1 MKRTLII
8 PEALEAIASVDGPAA
23 PGSGPER
30 YPDGNPDLVAGP
42 RLGASR
48 ADEFLEGAKW
58 VLERDAEAGR
68 QVWQDPPIYLLSMD
82 GGSRHPS
89 LSLFYTIAY
98 DKVVLLS
105 LSQGNGGNEGNR
117 KAGVL
122 GIGPGPAGY

>member
-8 PEALEAIASVDGPAA
+8 PEALEAIALADGTPNWAGAPA
-23 PGSGPER
+23 G
-30 YPDGNPDLVAGP
+30 YPDLDAGS
-42 RLGASR
+42 RLGAPR

-68 QVWQDPPIYLLSMD
+68 QVWQDPPIYFLAMQ
-82 GGSRHPS
+82 GGSKQPS

-105 LSQGNGGNEGNR
+105 LSEGN
-117 KAGVL
+117 AGNRLAGAL
-122 GIGPGPAGY
+122 GIGPGAAGY

>member
-8 PEALEAIASVDGPAA
+8 SEALEAIASADGQSPHWAGPA
-23 PGSGPER
+23 G
-30 YPDGNPDLVAGP
+30 YPDLETGT

-48 ADEFLEGAKW
+48 TDEFLEGAKW

-68 QVWQDPPIYLLSMD
+68 QVWQDPPIYFLAMD
-82 GGSRHPS
+82 GGSKQPS

-105 LSQGNGGNEGNR
+105 LLKGNEGN
-117 KAGVL
+117 AGNRLAEVL
-122 GIGPGPAGY
+122 GIGPGAAGY

>member
-1 MKRTLII
+1 MKRTLIV
-8 PEALEAIASVDGPAA
+8 PEALEAISSSDGSPNRDGPA
-23 PGSGPER
+23 G
-30 YPDGNPDLVAGP
+30 YPDLEAGS

-68 QVWQDPPIYLLSMD
+68 QVWQDPPIYFLAMD
-82 GGSRHPS
+82 GGSKHPS

-105 LSQGNGGNEGNR
+105 LSQGNAGNR
-117 KAGVL
+117 LAKVS

>member
-8 PEALEAIASVDGPAA
+8 PDALEAIVSADGTPNWADTD
-23 PGSGPER
+23 G
-30 YPDGNPDLVAGP
+30 YPDPEAGS

-48 ADEFLEGAKW
+48 TDEFLEGAKW

-68 QVWQDPPIYLLSMD
+68 QVWQDPPIYFLAMQ
-82 GGSRHPS
+82 GGSKQPS

-105 LSQGNGGNEGNR
+105 LSEGN
-117 KAGVL
+117 AGNRLAGAL
-122 GIGPGPAGY
+122 GIGPGAAGY

>member
-8 PEALEAIASVDGPAA
+8 PEALEAIALADESSNWAGAA
-23 PGSGPER
+23 G
-30 YPDGNPDLVAGP
+30 YPDLGAGS
-42 RLGASR
+42 RLGAPR

-68 QVWQDPPIYLLSMD
+68 QVWQDPPIYFLAMH
-82 GGSRHPS
+82 GGSKQPS

-105 LSQGNGGNEGNR
+105 LSEGN
-117 KAGVL
+117 AGNRLAGSL
-122 GIGPGPAGY
+122 GIGPGAAGY